1 MAVRLISSAV
11 GIVILVVVMM
21 LSDTF
26 LLPAVLGMVIG
37 IILFEL
43 VRAVKGEQFKLAS
56 AGVILYGFVLTF
68 LRFYQHVYFYKDSI
82 YESLKLAESILFPVC
97 LLMVFIEYIWHH
109 QDFKVEQLGFMTG
122 AMYLVPWSITQLID
136 LKFTG
141 IHGMFYL
148 IMALCGAWIADSG
161 AYFSG
166 VALGKHKLCPT
177 ISPKKTVEGFVGG
190 LLSNAVIFVIVF
202 VVYTNVMKGK
212 GYPMPDMDVITC
224 LKIALLGVVCAG
236 ISVLGDLT
244 ASVIKREKGI
254 KDYGNIMPGHG
265 GLMDRFDSVL
275 FVVPAF
281 HAFVNLFTI
290 L

>member
-11 GIVILVVVMM
+11 GIAILVVVMIW
-21 LSDTF
+21 SDTF
-26 LLPAVLGMVIG
+26 LLPSVLGLVIG

-43 VRAVKGEQFKLAS
+43 IRAVKGEQFRLAS
-56 AGVILYGFVLTF
+56 VGVILYGVAMSF
-68 LRFYQHVYFYKDSI
+68 LRFYQHVYFANETLSQG
-82 YESLKLAESILFPVC
+82 LTLAERIVFPLC

-109 QDFKVEQLGFMTG
+109 ETFKVEQLGFMTG
-122 AMYLVPWSITQLID
+122 AMYLIPWSITQLID

-141 IHGMFYL
+141 NHGMFYL
-148 IMALCGAWIADSG
+148 LMALCGAWIADSG

-190 LLSNAVIFVIVF
+190 LLSNAVVFVAIFVG
-202 VVYTNVMKGK
+202 YTSVMKGK
-212 GYPMPDMDVITC
+212 GYPMPDMGVVTC
-224 LKIALLGVVCAG
+224 LKIALLGLVCAG

-281 HAFVNLFTI
+281 HVFVNLFPI
-290 L
+290 F

>member
-11 GIVILVVVMM
+11 GIAVLIIVMIC
-21 LSDTF
+21 SDTF
-26 LLPAVLGMVIG
+26 LLPLVLGFIIG
-37 IILFEL
+37 VILFEL
-43 VRAVKGEQFKLAS
+43 IRAVKGEQFRLAS
-56 AGVILYGFVLTF
+56 VGVILYGVAMAF
-68 LRFYQHVYFYKDSI
+68 LRFYQYVYFNQTNI
-82 YESLKLAESILFPVC
+82 HEALGVAERIVFPVC

-109 QDFKVEQLGFMTG
+109 QSFKVEQLGFMTG
-122 AMYLVPWSITQLID
+122 AMYLIPWSITQLID

-141 IHGMFYL
+141 THGMFYL
-148 IMALCGAWIADSG
+148 FMALCGAWMADSG

-190 LLSNAVIFVIVF
+190 LLSNAVVFVIVF
-202 VVYTNVMKGK
+202 VVYSNVMKGK
-212 GYPMPDMDVITC
+212 GNPMPDMDIITC
-224 LKIALLGVVCAG
+224 MKIALLGVVCAG

-281 HAFVNLFTI
+281 HAFMNLFTI